1 MSWRNFYIS
10 AAKDLRNEK
19 SSYDRKKIDMSAILQ
34 HAPTTAFL
42 EKLST
47 LIKIDASDNTVYMQ
61 IDQTD
66 LYEISLQNSVM
77 NYKVVDA
84 KSVGK
89 KMVLKISKT
98 DLIAIMNSAK
108 KVENPAEQQFFNN
121 FDFKITP
128 INLLY

>member
-1 MSWRNFYIS
+1 
-10 AAKDLRNEK
+10 
-19 SSYDRKKIDMSAILQ
+19 
-34 HAPTTAFL
+34 
-42 EKLST
+42 
-47 LIKIDASDNTVYMQ
+47 
-61 IDQTD
+61 
-66 LYEISLQNSVM
+66 M